1 MKSYKSYSE
10 SAYLRKEDFPEPKV
24 ATIVEAREEQVTA
37 PGKKPK
43 DKIVLYFREPDKGL
57 VTNMA
62 HGDALFDM
70 TGSDDP
76 EDWVGETVE
85 LYHDPSVAYAGKR
98 VGGIRL
104 RPVRKLAAKTK
115 PQRPVK
121 TSEPSSD
128 DIDGVN
134 AELASAPY

>member
-10 SAYLRKEDFPEPKV
+10 SAYLRKEDFPEPEV
-24 ATIVEAREEQVTA
+24 VTIVEAREEQVTA

-43 DKIVLYFREPDKGL
+43 DKIVLYFRELDKGL

-76 EDWVGETVE
+76 EDWTGQRVE

-104 RPVRKLAAKTK
+104 RAVRKPVIK
-115 PQRPVK
+115 QRPAK
-121 TSEPSSD
+121 ISEPSDD
-128 DIDGVN
+128 DIDDVN
-134 AELASAPY
+134 AELANAPY